1 MASSSC
7 STPTVNQTK
16 QHSTRQ
22 RSPFTK
28 IKPESKLNVAAPPFV
43 YSLKR
48 NTNSAGALRH
58 GESMPEIGYIGPTQ
72 LPVNSR
78 IWSSISTYPLE
89 QAPAVRSTTP
99 GQLFQYYQQQQQQ
112 LQQPHHHQQLQ
123 QLQLKRQY
131 ASSPHLPY
139 EPIRQFGPVV
149 LPNGI
154 IQLRLRDA
162 VVIEMTI
169 DRSIKLVNN
178 QERITMA
185 LSGTGTLAALNH
197 PNGVVFQNGSR
208 VDIAAYDGRRKNS
221 FVRYA
226 KMWQKGISL
235 TSEGCALI
243 YLVDAAGTRTTSD
256 MINIDLNTDYISPVF
271 YNGTRIGTQ
280 FYQEA
285 NQIAQSANF
294 WLNDDGTEIFHLNGY
309 RIQQT
314 MDGLVKVAR
323 MNNRCNLR
331 TSPTNGSATI
341 TTPYIH
347 CTASMG
353 QTSHLFVRR
362 EERRMHFDGTS
373 FVVRNAGH
381 SAGFDEWNR
390 LRVY

>member
-1 MASSSC
+1 MASSS
-7 STPTVNQTK
+7 SSSLNPSNQ
-16 QHSTRQ
+16 QQQTRQ
-22 RSPFTK
+22 RSPYTK
-28 IKPESKLNVAAPPFV
+28 VRQESKLNVAAPPFV
-43 YSLKR
+43 YSAR
-48 NTNSAGALRH
+48 GSSSTGALRS
-58 GESMPEIGYIGPTQ
+58 GESMPEIGYFGPTQ
-72 LPVNSR
+72 LPVNKR
-78 IWSSISTYPLE
+78 IWSSISSYPLE
-89 QAPAVRSTTP
+89 QKAVIRSTTP
-99 GQLFQYYQQQQQQ
+99 SQLFQYYQNQQQHQRPYPAV
-112 LQQPHHHQQLQ
+112 PH
-123 QLQLKRQY
+123 
-131 ASSPHLPY
+131 AAY
-139 EPIRQFGPVV
+139 EPIPQFGPLV

-162 VVIEMTI
+162 VVIEMTV
-169 DRSIKLVNN
+169 DRSIKLMNN
-178 QERITMA
+178 QERVTIA
-185 LSGTGTLAALNH
+185 LSSTGTSSALNH
-197 PNGVVFQNGSR
+197 PNGIVFQNGSR
-208 VDIAAYDGRRKNS
+208 VDIAAYDGRRKNCYI
-221 FVRYA
+221 RYA

-256 MINIDLNTDYISPVF
+256 MINIDLNADYINPVF
-271 YNGTRIGTQ
+271 YNGTRFGAQ

-294 WLNDDGTEIFHLNGY
+294 WLNDDGTEIFQVNGF

-314 MDGLVKVAR
+314 VDGLVKVAR
-323 MNNRCNLR
+323 MNNRCNVR

-381 SAGFDEWNR
+381 SAGFDDWNR

>member
-1 MASSSC
+1 MASSSS
-7 STPTVNQTK
+7 STNVAKAVHP
-16 QHSTRQ
+16 HSTFQ

-28 IKPESKLNVAAPPFV
+28 AKSQSSRLNVAAAPFV
-43 YSLKR
+43 SSTLGQKATGGMR
-48 NTNSAGALRH
+48 SGK
-58 GESMPEIGYIGPTQ
+58 SMPEIGYIGE

-78 IWSSISTYPLE
+78 IWSSISSHPLE
-89 QAPAVRSTTP
+89 QKVAVRSTTP
-99 GQLFQYYQQQQQQ
+99 SELFQYYQQQQQHHHQ
-112 LQQPHHHQQLQ
+112 LQQQQLIPSIP
-123 QLQLKRQY
+123 R
-131 ASSPHLPY
+131 HLTCDSLAVTPVQ
-139 EPIRQFGPVV
+139 QFGPVAM
-149 LPNGI
+149 PNGI
-154 IQLRLRDA
+154 IQLRLRDG

-169 DRSIKLVNN
+169 DKSLKLINS
-178 QERITMA
+178 QEHVTIA
-185 LSGTGTLAALNH
+185 LSHNGTLSALKH
-197 PNGVVFQNGSR
+197 PNGIVFQNGPK
-208 VDIAAYDGRRKNS
+208 VDIVAYDGRRNNS
-221 FVRYA
+221 YIRYA

-271 YNGTRIGTQ
+271 FNGARVGAQ
-280 FYQEA
+280 FCAEA
-285 NQIAQSANF
+285 ETIAQGANF
-294 WLNDDGTEIFHLNGY
+294 WLNDDGTEQFQLNGY

-314 MDGLVKVAR
+314 VDGLVKVAR
-323 MNNRCNLR
+323 MNNRCNIR

-341 TTPYIH
+341 TTPNIH

-373 FVVRNAGH
+373 IVVRNAGH

>member
-1 MASSSC
+1 MASSS
-7 STPTVNQTK
+7 STNLIQSNQ
-16 QHSTRQ
+16 QHSQ
-22 RSPFTK
+22 HRSPYTK
-28 IKPESKLNVAAPPFV
+28 IKQDSKLNVAAPAFV
-43 YSLKR
+43 YPSFR
-48 NTNSAGALRH
+48 SSSSARALRG

-78 IWSSISTYPLE
+78 VWSSISSYPLE
-89 QAPAVRSTTP
+89 QFASYQSTTP
-99 GQLFQYYQQQQQQ
+99 NQLFQYYQKQQQQQ
-112 LQQPHHHQQLQ
+112 QHREVSPSP
-123 QLQLKRQY
+123 
-131 ASSPHLPY
+131 SSNY
-139 EPIRQFGPVV
+139 EPLHQFGPTV
-149 LPNGI
+149 LTNGI
-154 IQLRLRDA
+154 IQLRLRNS
-162 VVIEMTI
+162 VVIEMTV
-169 DRSIKLVNN
+169 DRSVKLINHH
-178 QERITMA
+178 ERVTIA
-185 LSGTGTLAALNH
+185 LSSTGTSSALTH
-197 PNGVVFQNGSR
+197 PNGIVFQNGSR
-208 VDIAAYDGRRKNS
+208 VDIAAFDGRMKNPY
-221 FVRYA
+221 VRYA

-256 MINIDLNTDYISPVF
+256 VINIDPKVDYISPVF

-280 FYQEA
+280 FCQEA
-285 NQIAQSANF
+285 NQIAQCCNF
-294 WLNDDGTEIFHLNGY
+294 WLNDDGTETFHLNGF

-314 MDGLVKVAR
+314 VDGLVKIAR
-323 MNNRCNLR
+323 TNNRCNIR

-362 EERRMHFDGTS
+362 EERRMHFDGSS

>member
-1 MASSSC
+1 MASSS
-7 STPTVNQTK
+7 SNNLIQSNQHHS
-16 QHSTRQ
+16 QH

-28 IKPESKLNVAAPPFV
+28 IKQDFELNVAAPPFV
-43 YSLKR
+43 CPVRASTFAR
-48 NTNSAGALRH
+48 ALRG

-78 IWSSISTYPLE
+78 VWSSISSYPLDQLASYE
-89 QAPAVRSTTP
+89 STTSNK
-99 GQLFQYYQQQQQQ
+99 LFQYYQKQQHRGVS
-112 LQQPHHHQQLQ
+112 PTP
-123 QLQLKRQY
+123 
-131 ASSPHLPY
+131 SSNY
-139 EPIRQFGPVV
+139 EPLHQFGPTV
-149 LPNGI
+149 LANGI
-154 IQLRLRDA
+154 IQLRLRNS

-169 DRSIKLVNN
+169 DHSVKLMNHH
-178 QERITMA
+178 ERVTIA
-185 LSGTGTLAALNH
+185 LSSTGTSSALTH
-197 PNGVVFQNGSR
+197 PNGIVFQNGSR
-208 VDIAAYDGRRKNS
+208 VDIVVFDGRKKNPY
-221 FVRYA
+221 VRYA
-226 KMWQKGISL
+226 KMWHKGISL

-256 MINIDLNTDYISPVF
+256 AINIDPKVDYINPVF
-271 YNGTRIGTQ
+271 HNGSRIGTQ

-285 NQIAQSANF
+285 NQIAQCCNF
-294 WLNDDGTEIFHLNGY
+294 WLNDDGTEIFHLNGF

-314 MDGLVKVAR
+314 VDGLVKVAR
-323 MNNRCNLR
+323 MNNRCNIR

-341 TTPYIH
+341 TTSYIH

-362 EERRMHFDGTS
+362 EERRMHFDGSS

>member
-1 MASSSC
+1 MASSSS
-7 STPTVNQTK
+7 STPAVNQAK
-16 QHSTRQ
+16 QHPSRQ
-22 RSPFTK
+22 RSPFTQA
-28 IKPESKLNVAAPPFV
+28 KPESKLNVAAAPFV
-43 YSLKR
+43 YSR
-48 NTNSAGALRH
+48 TSSSAGNLRH
-58 GESMPEIGYIGPTQ
+58 GDSMPEIGYIGPTQ

-99 GQLFQYYQQQQQQ
+99 SQLFQYYQQQQQQ
-112 LQQPHHHQQLQ
+112 QNYQQLQ
-123 QLQLKRQY
+123 QHQLKRQY
-131 ASSPHLPY
+131 ASSPHLSY
-139 EPIRQFGPVV
+139 EPVRQFGPVV
-149 LPNGI
+149 LPNGV
-154 IQLRLRDA
+154 IQLRMRDA

-185 LSGTGTLAALNH
+185 LSSTGTSAALNH
-197 PNGVVFQNGSR
+197 PNGIVFQNGSR
-208 VDIAAYDGRRKNS
+208 VDIVAYDGRRKNS
-221 FVRYA
+221 YVRYA

-280 FYQEA
+280 FYPEA

-381 SAGFDEWNR
+381 SAGFDEGNR

>member
-1 MASSSC
+1 MASSS
-7 STPTVNQTK
+7 STNLGSSSQQQQFQQT
-16 QHSTRQ
+16 SQ
-22 RSPFTK
+22 RSPYTK
-28 IKPESKLNVAAPPFV
+28 VRQESKLNVAAPAFV
-43 YSLKR
+43 YPARVSSS
-48 NTNSAGALRH
+48 TGALRT
-58 GESMPEIGYIGPTQ
+58 GESMPEIGYLGPTQ
-72 LPVNSR
+72 LPVNKR
-78 IWSSISTYPLE
+78 IWSSISSYPLD
-89 QAPAVRSTTP
+89 QTAIVRSTTP
-99 GQLFQYYQQQQQQ
+99 SQLFQYYQQQ
-112 LQQPHHHQQLQ
+112 
-123 QLQLKRQY
+123 RQY
-131 ASSPHLPY
+131 PPLPHNTY
-139 EPIRQFGPVV
+139 EPVPQFGPIV
-149 LPNGI
+149 LSNGI
-154 IQLRLRDA
+154 IQLRMRDA

-169 DRSIKLVNN
+169 DRSIKLMNN
-178 QERITMA
+178 QERVTIA
-185 LSGTGTLAALNH
+185 LSSAGSSSAINH
-197 PNGVVFQNGSR
+197 PNGIVFQNGSR

-221 FVRYA
+221 YIRYA

-256 MINIDLNTDYISPVF
+256 MINIDLNADYINPVF
-271 YNGTRIGTQ
+271 YNGTRFGAQ
-280 FYQEA
+280 YYQEA

-294 WLNDDGTEIFHLNGY
+294 WLNDDGTEIFHVNGF

-314 MDGLVKVAR
+314 VDGLVKVAR
-323 MNNRCNLR
+323 MNNRCNIR

-381 SAGFDEWNR
+381 SAGFDDWNR

>member
-1 MASSSC
+1 MASSS
-7 STPTVNQTK
+7 SAGNLNQTAK
-16 QHSTRQ
+16 SGNQQNRQ

-28 IKPESKLNVAAPPFV
+28 VKTESKLNVSAPPFV
-43 YSLKR
+43 LPARMSC
-48 NTNSAGALRH
+48 SAKVLRS
-58 GESMPEIGYIGPTQ
+58 GESMPEIGYIGPTH

-78 IWSSISTYPLE
+78 IWSSISNYPLE
-89 QAPAVRSTTP
+89 QAVSYRSTTP
-99 GQLFQYYQQQQQQ
+99 NQLFQYYQSQKQLQQQQQ
-112 LQQPHHHQQLQ
+112 PHQQVVHRIPSAPRLTS
-123 QLQLKRQY
+123 Y
-131 ASSPHLPY
+131 DNPS
-139 EPIRQFGPVV
+139 IRQFGPTV
-149 LPNGI
+149 LSNSV

-169 DRSIKLVNN
+169 DKSIKVINH
-178 QERITMA
+178 QERVTMA
-185 LSGTGTLAALNH
+185 LSSAGTSSTLNH
-197 PNGVVFQNGSR
+197 PNGIVFQNGSR
-208 VDIAAYDGRRKNS
+208 VDIVAYDGRGKNDYI
-221 FVRYA
+221 RYA

-235 TSEGCALI
+235 TSDGCALI

-256 MINIDLNTDYISPVF
+256 MINMDIKADYISPIF
-271 YNGTRIGTQ
+271 YNGTRIGNQ
-280 FYQEA
+280 YYQEA
-285 NQIAQSANF
+285 NQIAQAANF
-294 WLNDDGTEIFHLNGY
+294 WLNDDGTEIFHLNGF

-314 MDGLVKVAR
+314 VDGLVKVAR
-323 MNNRCNLR
+323 MNNRCNIR

-381 SAGFDEWNR
+381 SAGFDDRNR

>member
-1 MASSSC
+1 MASSSS
-7 STPTVNQTK
+7 STFAVNQSRQRQT
-16 QHSTRQ
+16 QQ

-28 IKPESKLNVAAPPFV
+28 VKPKFKLNVTATPFV
-43 YSLKR
+43 YQSH
-48 NTNSAGALRH
+48 TSNSSAALRN
-58 GESMPEIGYIGPTQ
+58 GDSMPEIGYIGPTQ

-78 IWSSISTYPLE
+78 IWSSISNYPLE
-89 QAPAVRSTTP
+89 QAPVVRSTTP
-99 GQLFQYYQQQQQQ
+99 SQLFQYFQQQKQQQQ
-112 LQQPHHHQQLQ
+112 LQQHQQLRQ
-123 QLQLKRQY
+123 YQLKRQY
-131 ASSPHLPY
+131 SSTPHLAN

-154 IQLRLRDA
+154 IQLHLRDA
-162 VVIEMTI
+162 VIIEMTV
-169 DRSIKLVNN
+169 DRSIKLVNS
-178 QERITMA
+178 QERIMMA
-185 LSGTGTLAALNH
+185 LSSSGTSTALNH
-197 PNGVVFQNGSR
+197 PNGIVFQNGSR
-208 VDIAAYDGRRKNS
+208 VDIVAYDGLTKNS

-271 YNGTRIGTQ
+271 HHGTRIGSQ

-285 NQIAQSANF
+285 DQIAQSANF
-294 WLNDDGTEIFHLNGY
+294 WLNDDGTEIFHVNGF

-314 MDGLVKVAR
+314 MDGLVKVTR

-362 EERRMHFDGTS
+362 EECRMHFDGNS

-381 SAGFDEWNR
+381 SAGFDDWNR